1 MFFFL
6 LVFWIK
12 DSNFYNHL
20 YFWNNDW
27 HQLTFIFWQFLYK
40 MLTLINKI
48 VNWIK
53 DVSISVNKNI
63 FHYFSSVNN
72 NWQAFHHKQRNFYHI
87 FPFVW
92 SKKKEKLFTMGDSL
106 YKIFSFS
113 YMIYGYFW
121 IEVSPPYRKI
131 YSFWTKQKFFDGQFF
146 FS

>member
-1 MFFFL
+1 MFFFCWFFGSRI
-6 LVFWIK
+6 VIFIIIYTFGIMIDINW
-12 DSNFYNHL
+12 HL
-20 YFWNNDW
+20 YFDNSY
-27 HQLTFIFWQFLYK
+27 I

-92 SKKKEKLFTMGDSL
+92 SKKKKKNSLQWVTPYIKYFHFLIWFMVIFELKCLLLTEKYIVFEQNKNFLMV
-106 YKIFSFS
+106 I
-113 YMIYGYFW
+113 
-121 IEVSPPYRKI
+121 
-131 YSFWTKQKFFDGQFF
+131 FF